1 MIVSFRK
8 GGPGSEE
15 ERECRSAERAYF
27 NISTPRRAGGSV
39 AMGVLKFELGMKND
53 SLVIANQQRTGTA
66 RRLE

>member
-15 ERECRSAERAYF
+15 ERECRSAGRAH
-27 NISTPRRAGGSV
+27 ISTPRRAGGSV

-53 SLVIANQQRTGTA
+53 SLVIANQQRTGTV